1 VSNRWH
7 GPREMCGQNA
17 PPPFFNGCDMNSRKR
32 NILILAVTSAIAIA
46 STVPEIVVW
55 RRAAQTAS
63 AWRAELVKNQLELSP
78 SDIKAWLKDRD
89 ISFQTIVGNSPPSL
103 ITARK
108 QLNDGGWFHDPIF
121 IRLHLSFP
129 SVAEGGNLA
138 KASVFVT
145 SATSLWWGVPAARPA
160 RWPSRI
166 LQLLPFGVAA
176 FMMIRIFIRDARR
189 SVRLHANECQPAAT
203 R

>member
-1 VSNRWH
+1 
-7 GPREMCGQNA
+7 MCGQNA

-108 QLNDGGWFHDPIF
+108 QLNDGGWFHDPAF
-121 IRLHLSFP
+121 IHFHLH
-129 SVAEGGNLA
+129 
-138 KASVFVT
+138 VT
-145 SATSLWWGVPAARPA
+145 NNADSGKLGRVNVLTSGSSA
-160 RWPSRI
+160 
-166 LQLLPFGVAA
+166 
-176 FMMIRIFIRDARR
+176 R
-189 SVRLHANECQPAAT
+189 SEDG
-203 R
+203 